1 MRPNTPEKESIM
13 RKKNAFIIGIIIIG
27 ILAGYLLVS
36 NYEIFQEDKNLYFK
50 TAELESKNIS
60 PGEET
65 NLFLKV
71 HNPADYKKSFSIQ
84 ITTQCSKLEISHKD
98 KFATEENGKKYLTIH
113 PDDLAG
119 KGETRKLVFD
129 ISGELYPG
137 LTSMTA
143 KIDVEI
149 ITENNGKNNQVFN
162 VTIENQ
168 K

>member
-13 RKKNAFIIGIIIIG
+13 RKKNALIFGIIIIV

-50 TAELESKNIS
+50 TAELQSKNIS

-71 HNPADYKKSFSIQ
+71 HNPADYERSFSIQ
-84 ITTQCSKLEISHKD
+84 ITTQCSKLKISHKD
-98 KFATEENGKKYLTIH
+98 EHATDENGEKYLTIH

-137 LTSMTA
+137 LTSMTTKINA
-143 KIDVEI
+143 KI
-149 ITENNGKNNQVFN
+149 ITENNEKNNQAFN